1 MALSDLDGSLVVTT
15 DLVSLRNNL
24 CYCFVL
30 IIDLVNFIR
39 HTTILIQSRW
49 FKNRVTAVIRQLI
62 FIFHLTDF
70 NGLIKSLYDYFVP
83 TLALIYLILNRT
95 LYFLYQLVK
104 NFVSFAL
111 NC

>member
-49 FKNRVTAVIRQLI
+49 FKNRVT
-62 FIFHLTDF
+62 DF